1 MFGSGGY
8 IPPLQL
14 PQELSRILQP
24 DPFFRSNEVF
34 TCSSVRILKMSI
46 GSIPGTPTEEIVGE
60 HSWVLYLWLELYII
74 VDLCLIAG
82 IHSSFCLEVT
92 SIVLVEF
99 FSREDSYRKLDASLL
114 A

>member
-1 MFGSGGY
+1 LIPGGVTLFILVSVIIDMFGSGGY

-60 HSWVLYLWLELYII
+60 HS
-74 VDLCLIAG
+74 
-82 IHSSFCLEVT
+82 
-92 SIVLVEF
+92 
-99 FSREDSYRKLDASLL
+99 
-114 A
+114 